1 MENEDFKCYFMVLA
15 SFQCCIDSLPQN
27 SLPGD
32 LGYAVEVSTIFT
44 DITPLKVSR
53 DYRRLWIGN
62 SLSAIGTQLTLVAVS
77 LEIFALTGSSAYVGL
92 LGAFALIP
100 LIITGLYGGAIAD
113 HVDRRKVALY
123 SALILWLTTVAI
135 CLHAWL
141 GIENIWLLYGLIAVH
156 SGASGINQPTRGAI
170 IPALVGTELL
180 ASANALNMLSMSIS
194 MMLGPLLAGG
204 LVATIGYSW
213 TYTIDA
219 VTFLLTLYAVYRL
232 PALPPVHPEGQAP
245 TDRKVGLR
253 SVWEGFRFLATRKN
267 LRMTFI
273 LDIIAMATAFPRAVL
288 PAMGVLIIGSSYA
301 QGINGS
307 ADDPAEL
314 ITGLLLA
321 GIAAG
326 AFIAGLF
333 SGTFTRI
340 TAQGKAVYWSIV
352 VWGVSIALFGLF
364 GWLAIRSA
372 ANGEPSL
379 VLLCAAVAMLM
390 VAGAADSVSGI
401 FRNTILQTATPDHLR
416 GRLQGVFIVVVAGG
430 PRVGEMLTGAVSAGI
445 GEAVT
450 MMLGGLLC
458 VFAATLAVRLVPG
471 FLRYDARTPVA

>member
-1 MENEDFKCYFMVLA
+1 M
-15 SFQCCIDSLPQN
+15 
-27 SLPGD
+27 
-32 LGYAVEVSTIFT
+32 LGYAVEVSRIFT
-44 DITPLKVSR
+44 DIAPLKVSR

-92 LGAFALIP
+92 LGAFALVP

-123 SALILWLTTVAI
+123 SALVLWLTTVAI
-135 CLHAWL
+135 CVHAWL
-141 GIENIWLLYGLIAVH
+141 GIESIWLLYGLIAIH

-180 ASANALNMLSMSIS
+180 ASANALNMLAMSIS

-232 PALPPVHPEGQAP
+232 PSLPPVHPEGETAE
-245 TDRKVGLR
+245 RKVGLR
-253 SVWEGFRFLATRKN
+253 SVWEGFQFLATRKN

-288 PAMGVLIIGSSYA
+288 PAMGVLIIGSSYTR
-301 QGINGS
+301 GINGS
-307 ADDPAEL
+307 GDDPAEL
-314 ITGLLLA
+314 VTGLLLA

-326 AFIAGLF
+326 AFVAGLF

-352 VWGVSIALFGLF
+352 IWGLSIALFGLF

-372 ANGEPSL
+372 ATGQPSIM
-379 VLLCAAVAMLM
+379 LLCAAVAMLM
-390 VAGAADSVSGI
+390 IAGAADSVSGI

-430 PRVGEMLTGAVSAGI
+430 PRVGEMLTGTVSAGI

-458 VFAATLAVRLVPG
+458 VVAATLAVRLVPG
-471 FLRYDARTPVA
+471 FLRYDSRTPVA

>member
-1 MENEDFKCYFMVLA
+1 MTTGQSKAAFESAPLSY
-15 SFQCCIDSLPQN
+15 P
-27 SLPGD
+27 
-32 LGYAVEVSTIFT
+32 VSVSRIFA

-53 DYRRLWIGN
+53 DYRRLWLGN

-92 LGAFALIP
+92 LGAFALVP
-100 LIITGLYGGAIAD
+100 LIIAGLYGGAIAD

-123 SALILWLTTVAI
+123 SSLVLWLTTVAI

-141 GIENIWLLYGLIAVH
+141 GIQNIWLLYGLIAIH

-170 IPALVGTELL
+170 IPALVGTGLL
-180 ASANALNMLSMSIS
+180 ASANALNMLTMSIS

-204 LVATIGYSW
+204 LVATIGYAW

-219 VTFLLTLYAVYRL
+219 VTFLFTLYAVYRL
-232 PALPPVHPEGQAP
+232 PALPPVQPEGQSNQ
-245 TDRKVGLR
+245 DHKIGLR
-253 SVWEGFRFLATRKN
+253 SVWEGFQFLATRKN
-267 LRMTFI
+267 LRMTFA

-288 PAMGVLIIGSSYA
+288 PAMGVLILGSSYA
-301 QGINGS
+301 QGASGTG
-307 ADDPAEL
+307 DDPAEL
-314 ITGLLLA
+314 VTGLLLA

-352 VWGVSIALFGLF
+352 IWGCSITIFGLF

-372 ANGEPSL
+372 ADGDPSIL
-379 VLLCAAVAMLM
+379 FLCAAVSMLM

-430 PRVGEMLTGAVSAGI
+430 PRVGEMLTGSVAAGI

-450 MMLGGLLC
+450 MIIGGLLC
-458 VFAATLAVRLVPG
+458 VVAATIAVRLVPG
-471 FLRYDARTPVA
+471 FLRYDSRHPIA

>member
-232 PALPPVHPEGQAP
+232 PALPPVHPEGQTP

>member
-1 MENEDFKCYFMVLA
+1 M
-15 SFQCCIDSLPQN
+15 
-27 SLPGD
+27 PGD

-92 LGAFALIP
+92 LGAFALLP

-288 PAMGVLIIGSSYA
+288 PRGVLIIGSSYA

-307 ADDPAEL
+307 TDDPAEL

-321 GIAAG
+321 ELRP
-326 AFIAGLF
+326 GLYRRTVF
-333 SGTFTRI
+333 WNLHPHHRTR
-340 TAQGKAVYWSIV
+340 QAVYWSNCVGSVHMPCSGCSVGWPFVTQPTASPAWSTV
-352 VWGVSIALFGLF
+352 VRSCARAHGGRGGRFSIWDFPQHD
-364 GWLAIRSA
+364 LADRYARSSA
-372 ANGEPSL
+372 R
-379 VLLCAAVAMLM
+379 
-390 VAGAADSVSGI
+390 SVS
-401 FRNTILQTATPDHLR
+401 
-416 GRLQGVFIVVVAGG
+416 GVFIVVVAGG
-430 PRVGEMLTGAVSAGI
+430 PRVGEMLTGAVSAGL

-458 VFAATLAVRLVPG
+458 VFAATLAVRWYQV
-471 FLRYDARTPVA
+471 LRYDARTPVA

>member
-1 MENEDFKCYFMVLA
+1 MNVELIGETEFRQSVLR
-15 SFQCCIDSLPQN
+15 
-27 SLPGD
+27 
-32 LGYAVEVSTIFT
+32 YAVEVSTLFA

-92 LGAFALIP
+92 LGAFALVP

-123 SALILWLTTVAI
+123 SALVLWLTTAAI

-141 GIENIWLLYGLIAVH
+141 GIENIWLLYGLIALH

-232 PALPPVHPEGQAP
+232 PALPPVHPDGESA
-245 TDRKVGLR
+245 TERKVGLC
-253 SVWEGFRFLATRKN
+253 SVWEGFQFLATRKN

-301 QGINGS
+301 QGIGGS
-307 ADDPAEL
+307 GDDPAEL
-314 ITGLLLA
+314 VTGLLLA

-352 VWGVSIALFGLF
+352 VWGLSIALFGLF

-372 ANGEPSL
+372 TRGEPSL

-450 MMLGGLLC
+450 MMVGGLCC
-458 VFAATLAVRLVPG
+458 VIAATLAVRLVPG
-471 FLRYDARTPVA
+471 FLRYDSRTPVA

>member
-1 MENEDFKCYFMVLA
+1 MPTA
-15 SFQCCIDSLPQN
+15 
-27 SLPGD
+27 
-32 LGYAVEVSTIFT
+32 LGYAVEVSTIFA

-92 LGAFALIP
+92 LGAFALVP

-113 HVDRRKVALY
+113 RVDRRKVALY
-123 SALILWLTTVAI
+123 SALVLWLTTLAI
-135 CLHAWL
+135 CIHAWL

-180 ASANALNMLSMSIS
+180 ASANALNMLAMSIS

-232 PALPPVHPEGQAP
+232 PSLPPVHPEGESALE
-245 TDRKVGLR
+245 RKVGLR
-253 SVWEGFRFLATRKN
+253 SVWEGFQFLATRKN

-301 QGINGS
+301 QGMNSSG
-307 ADDPAEL
+307 DDPAEL
-314 ITGLLLA
+314 VTGLLLA

-352 VWGVSIALFGLF
+352 IWGVSIALFGLF
-364 GWLAIRSA
+364 GWLGIRSA
-372 ANGEPSL
+372 ANGEPSI

-430 PRVGEMLTGAVSAGI
+430 PRVGEMLTGAISAGI

-458 VFAATLAVRLVPG
+458 VVAATLAVRLVPG
-471 FLRYDARTPVA
+471 FLRYDSRTPVA

>member
-1 MENEDFKCYFMVLA
+1 
-15 SFQCCIDSLPQN
+15 
-27 SLPGD
+27 
-32 LGYAVEVSTIFT
+32 
-44 DITPLKVSR
+44 
-53 DYRRLWIGN
+53 
-62 SLSAIGTQLTLVAVS
+62 
-77 LEIFALTGSSAYVGL
+77 YVGL
-92 LGAFALIP
+92 LGAFALVP
-100 LIITGLYGGAIAD
+100 LIITGLYGGAVAD
-113 HVDRRKVALY
+113 HFDRRKVIVW
-123 SALILWLTTVAI
+123 SAVVLWLTTLAI
-135 CLHAWL
+135 CVHAWL
-141 GIENIWLLYGLIAVH
+141 QIENIWLLYGLIAVH

-170 IPALVGTELL
+170 IPALVGPKLL

-232 PALPPVHPEGQAP
+232 PALPVHPKGQTP

-307 ADDPAEL
+307 ADDPVEL

-326 AFIAGLF
+326 AFSAGLF

-352 VWGVSIALFGLF
+352 
-364 GWLAIRSA
+364 
-372 ANGEPSL
+372 
-379 VLLCAAVAMLM
+379 
-390 VAGAADSVSGI
+390 
-401 FRNTILQTATPDHLR
+401 
-416 GRLQGVFIVVVAGG
+416 
-430 PRVGEMLTGAVSAGI
+430 
-445 GEAVT
+445 
-450 MMLGGLLC
+450 
-458 VFAATLAVRLVPG
+458 
-471 FLRYDARTPVA
+471 